1 MGDVGRLG
9 DGGDSALIENRET
22 PGADGEGFCGVVH
35 QAVFDLDETIRVP
48 NDFETFLPAKLFVFL
63 SEVSGDYET
72 GKETKN

>member
-35 QAVFDLDETIRVP
+35 QAVFDLDETVWVP
-48 NDFETFLPAKLFVFL
+48 EDLKALLPAKCFVFL
-63 SEVSGDYET
+63 TGQSASLF
-72 GKETKN
+72 GKEFE